1 MEKFLYVFDPEARD
15 KLLCDGFTLLKSND
29 EDGIYIF
36 ANQNTETFD
45 LADIT
50 FVRSNTLT
58 F

>member
-1 MEKFLYVFDPEARD
+1 MEKFLYVFDQEARD
-15 KLLCDGFTLLKSND
+15 KLLGDGFTLMKSND
-29 EDGIYIF
+29 EDGVYIF
-36 ANQNTETFD
+36 ANQDTATFD